1 MGRMPSTPRQRT
13 ALYDLIASVDSPKE
27 ARQLLEDLLTPQEL
41 DHFTERWQLVQM
53 LASGMPQREIAKR
66 LGVSIATVTRGSRML
81 QHGSGG
87 FAAFLKKRLKKRA

>member
-1 MGRMPSTPRQRT
+1 MPATPRQRS
-13 ALYDLIASVDSPKE
+13 AFYELIASIRSPKE

-41 DHFTERWQLVQM
+41 DQCSERWQLVQM
-53 LASGMPQREIAKR
+53 LAAGTPQREIAKQ

-87 FAAFLKKRLKKRA
+87 FAAFLKKRLTKRA